1 MCSHMNWKPLVLVLL
16 ATLVTSGCGGGSISP
31 TPTAS
36 GPAAEAGDTLSA
48 SPTAVPMP
56 LGEGLLRVIGSPG
69 SADGEF
75 ATPHGVALDPQGNL
89 YVADTG
95 NDRVQVFDPEG
106 LFLLSIADA
115 RFEGPRYVALDD
127 TGRIYVTDSSE
138 RVHVFNGRGEP
149 LQSFGQP
156 GSLPSQFSGIA
167 DLAVDSLAGELYV
180 ADSGNGRVQK
190 LSLLSGL
197 VLTLGE
203 EGDEAGLLSRPQ
215 GIAVDGEANVYVA
228 DAQEGRIV
236 KYAPG
241 GTFLRAFDTGLG
253 LGELRDI
260 TVDEQGYMYVT
271 DAAARVVYTLDAQGR
286 IVSQAGEG
294 HLSDPWGVA
303 VDSSGAMYVADAGH
317 QRVLVLSPSEE
328 VRTAVPEP
336 TVEVTPSATLE
347 PVQGIAPWPM
357 YAADAQHTG
366 RTLAEGPEA
375 PNVRLMYRVGL
386 LATSPA
392 IGAGGDIYLGSL
404 DGNLYVLDGG
414 GVEKWRAS
422 YGQVSGVPALSEEGV
437 VYVGVSSPV
446 EEMFYAFDRD
456 GSVAWTYHLEGHIV
470 ESSPVVGPDGTVY
483 LAASNPQTGG
493 GQVIAL
499 GGDGAE
505 RWRFDAGSRILA
517 SPALGGDGTLYVGAT
532 NGILYALNP
541 DGTPKWQ
548 SPLGSVDCSAA
559 IGSDG
564 TVYVGAGSGYLA
576 LNPAD
581 GSQMWAF
588 APVDGQ
594 ADSTPA
600 LGAGGRVYL
609 TSNSN
614 ELYALNPDGTV
625 AWTFMAEPEEEREV
639 HFSSPVTIDGALVLY
654 AGTREGELFAVN
666 PDGTL
671 RWRSLLPEG
680 GMILVGPAVGSDGTL
695 YVGAGSNLYAVGQ

>member
-1 MCSHMNWKPLVLVLL
+1 
-16 ATLVTSGCGGGSISP
+16 
-31 TPTAS
+31 
-36 GPAAEAGDTLSA
+36 
-48 SPTAVPMP
+48 
-56 LGEGLLRVIGSPG
+56 LRVIGSPG
-69 SADGEF
+69 SAEGEF
-75 ATPHGVALDPQGNL
+75 AAPHGLALDAQGNL

-95 NDRVQVFDPEG
+95 NDRIQVFDPEG
-106 LFLLSIADA
+106 VFLLSIADA

-127 TGRIYVTDSSE
+127 AGRIYVTDSSE
-138 RVHVFNGRGEP
+138 RVHVFNGRGDP
-149 LQSFGQP
+149 LQSFGQS
-156 GSLPSQFSGIA
+156 GSLPSQFTGIA

-197 VLTLGE
+197 MFALGE
-203 EGDEAGLLSRPQ
+203 EGDEESLLSRPQ
-215 GIAVDGEANVYVA
+215 GIALDGEANVYVA
-228 DAQEGRIV
+228 DAQDGRIV

-253 LGELRDI
+253 ELRDI
-260 TVDEQGYMYVT
+260 TLDEQGYMYVT

-303 VDSSGAMYVADAGH
+303 VDSTGAMYVADAGH

-328 VRTAVPEP
+328 VPTAVPET
-336 TVEVTPSATLE
+336 TVEATPTATLE
-347 PVQGIAPWPM
+347 PVEGIAPWPM

-366 RTLAEGPEA
+366 RTMAEGPET

-392 IGAGGDIYLGSL
+392 IGAGGETYLGSL
-404 DGNLYVLDGG
+404 DGNLYVLGSD

-437 VYVGVSSPV
+437 VYVGVTSPV
-446 EEMFYAFDRD
+446 EEMFYAFYRD
-456 GSVAWTYHLEGHIV
+456 GGVAWTYHLEGHIV
-470 ESSPVVGPDGTVY
+470 ESSPIVGPDGTVY

-493 GQVIAL
+493 GQAIAL
-499 GGDGAE
+499 GADGTE
-505 RWRFDAGSRILA
+505 TWQFDTRSRIST
-517 SPALGGDGTLYVGAT
+517 SPALGADGTLYVGAE
-532 NGILYALNP
+532 NGILYALNV
-541 DGTPKWQ
+541 DGTLKWQ
-548 SPLGSVDCSAA
+548 ISLGSVDSSAA

-564 TVYVGAGSGYLA
+564 TIYLGTGSGYLA
-576 LNPAD
+576 LDPAD

-594 ADSTPA
+594 TDSTPA

-614 ELYALNPDGTV
+614 ELYALNADGTV
-625 AWTFMAEPEEEREV
+625 AWTFTAEPEEEREL
-639 HFSSPVTIDGALVLY
+639 HFSSPVTIDGELVLY

-680 GMILVGPAVGSDGTL
+680 GMILVGPALGSDGTL
-695 YVGAGSNLYAVGQ
+695 YVGAGSNLYAIGQ